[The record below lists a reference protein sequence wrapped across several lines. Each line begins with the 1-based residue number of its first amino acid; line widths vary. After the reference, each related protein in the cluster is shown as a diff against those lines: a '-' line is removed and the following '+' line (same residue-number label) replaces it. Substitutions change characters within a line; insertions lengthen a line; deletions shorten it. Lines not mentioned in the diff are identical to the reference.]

1 MQLKELTSETFD
13 NFAIS
18 FSPNSPYQTSFY
30 GDTMVKEGYN
40 PIYLGLIDND
50 KILAATMILVQTDG
64 KFKYGYVP
72 RGYLIDFS
80 NTLLVNEFSK
90 QLKRYLSMKNIVA
103 IKISPNLVKNIFNS
117 NYELIS
123 KNDNYSNIFN
133 NLMSNGYNH
142 LGYNMLFESYKPRY
156 DAVIDLNGDVYTLFN
171 NMSKE
176 YRTKVRSAE
185 DNGIRIHKGT
195 ESNIETL
202 YNQVK
207 NKYPRGLD
215 YFKDLYKNFNKK
227 GLIELY
233 YAKLEP
239 NVYLKKNQLEY
250 EKDDISAYQANEG
263 VLRSTMKSDF
273 VLDRKMKADKALMIS
288 KAKLSD
294 AVNLMRKYPDGVIVA
309 TVLVVKMNDT
319 VTVLMDS
326 FDRKYSSFNAKHLI
340 IWKLIE
346 KFSADGFKYFNLGG
360 IAGRVE
366 KTNKYYGLN
375 SYKLGFGSRVYE
387 YSGDFEF
394 VTNMPLYLIYK
405 NSFLFKKNKK

>member
-30 GDTMVKEGYN
+30 GETMVKEGFN
-40 PIYLGLIDND
+40 PMYLGLIDND
-50 KILAATMILVQTDG
+50 NIVAATMILVKTDG

-72 RGYLIDFS
+72 RGYLIDYS

-90 QLKRYLSMKNIVA
+90 QIRKYLSNKGVVA
-103 IKISPNLVKNIFNS
+103 IKLSPNIVKSIFNS
-117 NYELIS
+117 KYEVVTPNSNY
-123 KNDNYSNIFN
+123 NNIFN
-133 NLMSNGYNH
+133 NLMGLGYNH
-142 LGYNMLFESYKPRY
+142 LGYNMLFEAYKPRY
-156 DAVIDLNGDVYTLFN
+156 EAIIDLNNDIYTLFN

-195 ESNIETL
+195 DKDIETL
-202 YNQVK
+202 YNQAK
-207 NKYPRGLD
+207 NKYPRSLE
-215 YFKDLYKNFNKK
+215 YFKNLYNNFNKK
-227 GLIELY
+227 GLIEIY

-239 NVYLKKNQLEY
+239 NVYLKKNQIEY
-250 EKDDISAYQANEG
+250 EKDDIASYNANEG

-273 VLDRKMKADKALMIS
+273 ILDRKMKADKALMIS

-294 AVNLMRKYPDGVIVA
+294 AVNLMNKYPDGIIVA

-340 IWKLIE
+340 IWK
-346 KFSADGFKYFNLGG
+346 
-360 IAGRVE
+360 
-366 KTNKYYGLN
+366 
-375 SYKLGFGSRVYE
+375 
-387 YSGDFEF
+387 
-394 VTNMPLYLIYK
+394 
-405 NSFLFKKNKK
+405 

>member
-13 NFAIS
+13 NFAIN

-30 GDTMVKEGYN
+30 GDTMVKEGYK
-40 PIYLGLIDND
+40 PMYFGLVDND
-50 KILAATMILVQTDG
+50 KLVAATMILVKADG

-72 RGYLIDFS
+72 RGFLVDYS

-90 QLKRYLSMKNIVA
+90 QLKRYLGMNNIVA
-103 IKISPNLVKNIFNS
+103 LKVSPTIIKNIFNS
-117 NYELIS
+117 NYEIIT
-123 KNDNYSNIFN
+123 KNDNYSYIFN
-133 NLMSNGYNH
+133 NLMTNGYNH

-156 DAVIDLNGDVYTLFN
+156 EAVIDLNSDVYTLFN

-185 DNGIRIHKGT
+185 DNGIRIHKG
-195 ESNIETL
+195 SDVNLETL

-207 NKYPRGLD
+207 NKYPRGLE
-215 YFKDLYKNFNKK
+215 YFKDLYDNFNKK

-239 NVYLKKNQLEY
+239 NVYLKKNQVEY
-250 EKDDISAYQANEG
+250 EKDDIASYQANES
-263 VLRSTMKSDF
+263 VLRSAMKSDF
-273 VLDRKMKADKALMIS
+273 VLDRKMKADKALMES

-294 AVNLMRKYPDGVIVA
+294 AVNLMNKYPDGIIVA
-309 TVLVVKMNDT
+309 TVLVIKMNDT
-319 VTVLMDS
+319 VHVIMDS
-326 FDRKYSSFNAKHLI
+326 FDRKYSNFNAKHLI

-346 KFSADGFKYFNLGG
+346 KFATEGYKHFNLGG
-360 IAGRVE
+360 IVGRVE

-375 SYKLGFGSRVYE
+375 SYKLGFGARIYE
-387 YSGDFEF
+387 YAGDFEF
-394 VTNMPLYLIYK
+394 ITNKPLYLIYK
-405 NSFLFKKNKK
+405 NSFMFKKEKK